1 MCCIL
6 RCFFIYN
13 NLLYSIK
20 NFYNLVK
27 NTENYSNYQI
37 NTLVTTVITKTFK
50 IITVITYYMVI
61 TKIIRY
67 LKNIFTTKNKK
78 EAGVFIEI
86 HKPTTITTTNN
97 IKEQIAQDTN
107 SALQKST
114 RQIIENHYVEK
125 YQTKELSIAT
135 LENEINTIWDIIKI
149 KENTQAE
156 HILKTIPSDKWVDI
170 DEIRQRIKIEFNIE
184 YANDKSLY
192 PYIKTLTD
200 ISLLKTNNTGK
211 KRSWKKNIILID
223 KRNKIETDLQ

>member
-1 MCCIL
+1 
-6 RCFFIYN
+6 
-13 NLLYSIK
+13 
-20 NFYNLVK
+20 
-27 NTENYSNYQI
+27 
-37 NTLVTTVITKTFK
+37 
-50 IITVITYYMVI
+50 MVI